1 MRRREF
7 STLLAGSTT
16 SATTWPSPVQA
27 QQKAKA
33 APQGGTGQLP
43 PSSPGLPGIGRLL
56 TSDLNLSGRSG
67 LTVSGVTFNGCRID
81 LANATNCNV
90 YGCTFNNQPSRG
102 LEGSAVNLS
111 GANGVRIWNCDF
123 NSCQGGTL
131 AQYAPNNIDVAG
143 SNFTACYNPASCT
156 VGQDKLSTSLQF
168 RSCLFTGFVRSGI
181 EVACDVP
188 PGNLVNLLISGCW
201 FDDVDPGA
209 GSAPYATGPIS
220 VVVRNQTNTRIT
232 DNFLRKGNRY
242 NPPSGYYGGIEV
254 NSSTNIPVIIG
265 NLLEDFNPAAYT
277 LWEKATSCPGGNRL
291 FNASGPLPN
300 DTVLSSRPADPS
312 KPGRVP
318 YP

>member
-7 STLLAGSTT
+7 STLLAGLTT

-33 APQGGTGQLP
+33 APQGGNGQLP

-67 LTVSGVTFNGCRID
+67 LTVSGVTFNGCRIN

-123 NSCQGGTL
+123 IGVQGNGIG
-131 AQYAPNNIDVAG
+131 QYAPNNISVRG
-143 SNFTACYNPASCT
+143 CQFSNCYGPFSYT
-156 VGQDKLSTSLQF
+156 VGESNVSRGLVIQ
-168 RSCLFTGFVRSGI
+168 SCIFTGFVRTGI
-181 EVACDVP
+181 EIAPDAG
-188 PGNLVNLLISGCW
+188 PGTLINLLIDSNW

-209 GSAPYATGPIS
+209 GSAPYGTGPIS

-254 NSSTNIPVIIG
+254 NSSTNIPVITG